1 VRVPGLVL
9 AGFLLAV
16 SAALA
21 EDPKAKLRAELKDGD
36 LSGDWIYDDL
46 DAGFARAV
54 KEGKPLLA
62 VFRCVP

>member
-1 VRVPGLVL
+1 VRTAGVVL

-21 EDPKAKLRAELKDGD
+21 QDPKAKLRAELKDGE
-36 LSGDWIYDDL
+36 LAGEWVYDDL